1 VTALPQPDERRSER
15 LAGLAVVVAAFLAYA
30 TALAG
35 TFVFDDIHSVA
46 GNPGVQT
53 LANLGRFFV
62 DPNLFSAIG
71 NAMYRPVLLC
81 TFAVDHAAGGGS
93 AVPFKLTNVALHAT
107 TAWLLFGLLRAH
119 AVGRAAAV
127 AAAIL
132 FAVHPLASE
141 AVNMVSGR
149 SELLCVLGLLL
160 GLRGHLAWLRGSRA
174 PLRGSRAPLRGP
186 GAFAFATAAGAV
198 LACGSKETGVLL
210 PALLLAQQLIVA
222 GWPRG
227 RTALRVAVA
236 RLLPAVVVTVVYLA
250 ARKALLGQ
258 ATVALAGRAGNDPM
272 YGHTRDLLTQLST
285 MAAALPRVL
294 LQVVWPAG
302 LSLDPEVVYYRTPL
316 SWPPLV
322 GAAGLLS
329 WTWLG
334 LCAPRQRPARTLG
347 TVLAW
352 ATALPWVVIP
362 LNLPIAEHRCY
373 GPLAGLA
380 AALGAAL
387 DHSPWFRRAA
397 LWRGWRCAC
406 SVRTWLVAA
415 PALAFALLAAQRSL
429 DYRDECA
436 LWRRVLAQRDGSFRA
451 HWGLGAALLLRG
463 EPAAAETELAHAVAI
478 YPAFRTARRTWIEC
492 MLQLPPA
499 EGWPFRALVV
509 AEELTRQK
517 GDDPWYRMLHAHA
530 ELEFGIASGDRRAIA
545 DAEQR
550 ALSCL
555 QIAPPKGLVWRV
567 AARCRRE
574 LGDPQGALAH
584 FDTALEH
591 GFDQPALR
599 AERAEALRALGRA
612 GEADRELRAAFAR
625 APFDP
630 AVRAAMERRDAVPPR

>member
-1 VTALPQPDERRSER
+1 VTAVPQPDDCRSER
-15 LAGLAVVVAAFLAYA
+15 LAGLAVVLAALVAYA

-46 GNPGVQT
+46 SNPGVQT

-81 TFAVDHAAGGGS
+81 TFAVDHALGGGS
-93 AVPFKLTNVALHAT
+93 AVPFKLTNVALHAA
-107 TAWLLFGLLRAH
+107 TAWLLFGLLRGH

-127 AAAIL
+127 AAAVL

-149 SELLCVLGLLL
+149 SELLCVLGLLI
-160 GLRGHLAWLRGSRA
+160 GLRGHLAWLRGRPA
-174 PLRGSRAPLRGP
+174 G
-186 GAFAFATAAGAV
+186 AFATAAGAV

-227 RTALRVAVA
+227 RADLWRAAA
-236 RLLPAVVVTVVYLA
+236 RLLPAVAVAVVYLA

-285 MAAALPRVL
+285 MAAALPRLL
-294 LQVVWPAG
+294 LQAAWPAG
-302 LSLDPEVVYYRTPL
+302 LSLDPGVVYYRSPL

-322 GAAGLLS
+322 GAAGLLA

-334 LCAPRQRPARTLG
+334 LRAPRQRPAAALG

-362 LNLPIAEHRCY
+362 LNLPVAEHRCY

-380 AALGAAL
+380 VALGAAL
-387 DHSPWFRRAA
+387 DHAAWFARAGS
-397 LWRGWRCAC
+397 WRGWRR
-406 SVRTWLVAA
+406 VREVRAWLVAA
-415 PALAFALLAAQRSL
+415 PALAFAVLAAQRSL

-436 LWRRVLAQRDGSFRA
+436 LWRGVLAQRDNSFRA

-463 EPAAAETELAHAVAI
+463 QPSAAEAELAHAVAI

-492 MLQLPPA
+492 MLQLPVA
-499 EGWPFRALVV
+499 EGWPFRAIVV

-517 GDDPWYRMLHAHA
+517 GDDPWYRMLHAQA
-530 ELEFGIASGDRRAIA
+530 ELAFGIASGDRAAIV

-555 QIAPPKGLVWRV
+555 QIAPPKGLVWRF
-567 AARCRRE
+567 AAHCRQQV
-574 LGDPQGALAH
+574 GDAPGALAH
-584 FDTALEH
+584 LDTALAR

-599 AERAEALRALGRA
+599 AERAEVLRALGRA
-612 GEADRELRAAFAR
+612 DEADRELRAAFAR

-630 AVRAAMERRDAVPPR
+630 VVRAAMERRYAVPPR